1 MFAKLPNTPNK
12 LNSTRQNSTKLK
24 KFSKISLLLLTLL
37 LLCSQLPLLITTL
50 VPLSNQ
56 GKVQSR
62 LYLPAMASADKP
74 APLLVVLG
82 GSEGG
87 MGMTSDRWAADRQA
101 YLDAG
106 FALLVVGYFGLP
118 GLPSGL
124 DRIEL
129 SGVLQAIE
137 DTRRLSAVNIEKLS
151 VLGVSKGAELALVL
165 ASRSAQISTV
175 IAVVGSEV
183 VFASP
188 EWYST
193 SSSWSWQGQAMPF
206 VPFDWRSA
214 LTLMQGNF
222 RQGHE
227 IAMKNQQAYQ
237 QALIPVQR
245 MQADVLFVSGTADEL
260 WPSSEM
266 SDRMMLRLRQHHYP
280 YRYQH
285 LKIAG
290 GGHGGLS
297 RQYQKEMIEFL
308 VQSQMPAAQSTDS
321 LARPL
326 PAMES
331 LK

>member
-1 MFAKLPNTPNK
+1 MFVKLSSST
-12 LNSTRQNSTKLK
+12 NSKKLK
-24 KFSKISLLLLTLL
+24 KFSKISLLLLALL
-37 LLCSQLPLLITTL
+37 LLCSQLPLLITTF

-56 GKVQSR
+56 GQVQSK
-62 LYLPAMASADKP
+62 LYLPATATADTP
-74 APLLVVLG
+74 APLLVMFG

-87 MGMTSDRWAADRQA
+87 MGMASERWAAERQA

-118 GLPSGL
+118 GIPAGL

-137 DTRRLSAVNIEKLS
+137 EARRHSAVHTEKIS

-165 ASRSAQISTV
+165 ASRSARISTV
-175 IAVVGSEV
+175 VAVVGSEV

-188 EWYST
+188 QWYST
-193 SSSWSWQGQAMPF
+193 GSSWRWQGQDLPF

-214 LTLMQGNF
+214 LPLLQGNI

-227 IAMKNQQAYQ
+227 IALQNQQAYQ
-237 QALIPVQR
+237 QALIPVQQ
-245 MQADVLFVSGTADEL
+245 MQADVLFISGTADEL

-266 SDRMMLRLRQHHYP
+266 SDRMMQRLQQHQYP

-285 LKIAG
+285 LKKAG
-290 GGHGGLS
+290 GGHGGLVQ
-297 RQYQKEMIEFL
+297 QYQPEIIAFL
-308 VQSQMPAAQSTDS
+308 VQSQRTATV
-321 LARPL
+321 L
-326 PAMES
+326 PD
-331 LK
+331 

>member
-1 MFAKLPNTPNK
+1 MFAQLPNTLRQPNPTK
-12 LNSTRQNSTKLK
+12 LN
-24 KFSKISLLLLTLL
+24 KFRKILLLLLALL

-56 GKVQSR
+56 GKVQSQ
-62 LYLPAMASADKP
+62 LYLPATASADKP
-74 APLLVVLG
+74 APLLVILG

-87 MGMTSDRWAADRQA
+87 MGITRARRAADRQA

-106 FALLVVGYFGLP
+106 FALLAVGYFGSP
-118 GLPSGL
+118 GIPSGL

-137 DTRRLSAVNIEKLS
+137 DARRHSAVNPEKFS

-165 ASRSAQISTV
+165 ACRSAQISTV

-193 SSSWSWQGQAMPF
+193 SSSWSWQGQALPF

-214 LTLMQGNF
+214 LPMLQGNF

-227 IAMKNQQAYQ
+227 MAMQNQQAYQ
-237 QALIPVQR
+237 QALIPVQQ

-266 SDRMMLRLRQHHYP
+266 SDRMMDTLQQHHYP

-285 LKIAG
+285 LKINGA
-290 GGHGGLS
+290 GHGGLAQ
-297 RQYQKEMIEFL
+297 QYQPEIIEFL
-308 VQSQMPAAQSTDS
+308 VKSQRPAAIS
-321 LARPL
+321 LD
-326 PAMES
+326 
-331 LK
+331 

>member
-1 MFAKLPNTPNK
+1 MSAKLS
-12 LNSTRQNSTKLK
+12 NSTNSTKLK
-24 KFSKISLLLLTLL
+24 KFSKISLLLLALL
-37 LLCSQLPLLITTL
+37 LLGSQLPLLITTV

-56 GKVQSR
+56 GKVQSQ
-62 LYLPAMASADKP
+62 LYLPATASADKP
-74 APLLVVLG
+74 APLLVILG

-87 MGMTSDRWAADRQA
+87 MGMTSARRAAERQA

-118 GLPSGL
+118 GIPSGL

-137 DTRRLSAVNIEKLS
+137 DTRRHSAVNPEKLS

-193 SSSWSWQGQAMPF
+193 SSSWSWQGQALPF

-214 LTLMQGNF
+214 LPMLQGNL
-222 RQGHE
+222 RQGYE
-227 IAMKNQQAYQ
+227 IAMQNQQAYQ
-237 QALIPVQR
+237 QALIPVQQ
-245 MQADVLFVSGTADEL
+245 MQADVLFISGTADEL

-266 SDRMMLRLRQHHYP
+266 SDRMMLTLQKHHYP

-285 LKIAG
+285 LKINGA
-290 GGHGGLS
+290 GHGGLAQ
-297 RQYQKEMIEFL
+297 QYQAEIIKFL
-308 VQSQMPAAQSTDS
+308 VQSQRPAA
-321 LARPL
+321 RL
-326 PAMES
+326 PD
-331 LK
+331 

>member
-1 MFAKLPNTPNK
+1 MFAKSPNSPHK
-12 LNSTRQNSTKLK
+12 SNSTKLK
-24 KFSKISLLLLTLL
+24 KLAFLILILL

-56 GKVQSR
+56 GKVQSQ
-62 LYLPAMASADKP
+62 LYLPATASAVRP
-74 APLLVVLG
+74 APLLVILG

-87 MGMTSDRWAADRQA
+87 MGMTSERRAAERQA

-118 GLPSGL
+118 GIPSGL

-129 SGVLQAIE
+129 SGVLQAIAN
-137 DTRRLSAVNIEKLS
+137 TRSNPAVDAEKLS
-151 VLGVSKGAELALVL
+151 VLGVSKGAELALLL

-175 IAVVGSEV
+175 VAVVGSEV

-193 SSSWSWQGQAMPF
+193 GSSWSWQGQAMPF

-214 LTLMQGNF
+214 RPLLQGNI

-227 IAMKNQQAYQ
+227 IALQNQQAYQ
-237 QALIPVQR
+237 QALIPVQQ
-245 MQADVLFVSGTADEL
+245 MQADVLFISGTADEL

-266 SDRMMLRLRQHHYP
+266 SDRMMQRLLQQQYQ
-280 YRYQH
+280 YRYLH
-285 LKIAG
+285 LKINGA
-290 GGHGGLS
+290 GHGGLA
-297 RQYQKEMIEFL
+297 QLYQPKIIEFL
-308 VQSQMPAAQSTDS
+308 VASQ
-321 LARPL
+321 R
-326 PAMES
+326 
-331 LK
+331 

>member
-1 MFAKLPNTPNK
+1 MFAKSPNSPHQPNSIKLNK
-12 LNSTRQNSTKLK
+12 LTKLV
-24 KFSKISLLLLTLL
+24 LLLLVLL

-56 GKVQSR
+56 GKVQSQ
-62 LYLPAMASADKP
+62 LYLPATASAARP
-74 APLLVVLG
+74 APLLVILG

-87 MGMTSDRWAADRQA
+87 MGMISDRRAAERQV

-118 GLPSGL
+118 GIPSGL

-129 SGVLQAIE
+129 SGVLQAIAN
-137 DTRRLSAVNIEKLS
+137 TRTNPAVDAEKLS

-175 IAVVGSEV
+175 VAVVGSEV

-193 SSSWSWQGQAMPF
+193 GSSWSWQGQAIPF

-214 LTLMQGNF
+214 LPLLQGNI

-227 IAMKNQQAYQ
+227 IALQNQQAYQ
-237 QALIPVQR
+237 QALIPVQQ
-245 MQADVLFVSGTADEL
+245 MQANVLFISGTADEL

-266 SDRMMLRLRQHHYP
+266 SDRMMQRLQHHHYR

-290 GGHGGLS
+290 GGHGGLA
-297 RQYQKEMIEFL
+297 RQYQPEIIEFL
-308 VQSQMPAAQSTDS
+308 LHSLRQQTRPVAQPV
-321 LARPL
+321 AR
-326 PAMES
+326 
-331 LK
+331 

>member
-1 MFAKLPNTPNK
+1 MFAKSPNSANK
-12 LNSTRQNSTKLK
+12 LNSTKLSK
-24 KFSKISLLLLTLL
+24 LSKISLLLLIVLL
-37 LLCSQLPLLITTL
+37 LSSQLPQIITSL

-56 GKVQSR
+56 GKVQSQ
-62 LYLPAMASADKP
+62 LYLPATASADKP
-74 APLLVVLG
+74 APLLVWLG

-87 MGMTSDRWAADRQA
+87 MGMTHERRAAERQA

-118 GLPSGL
+118 GTPSGL

-129 SGVLQAIE
+129 SGVLKAIE
-137 DTRRLSAVNIEKLS
+137 DTRLNPVIDAAKLS

-193 SSSWSWQGQAMPF
+193 SSSWSWQGKAMPF
-206 VPFDWRSA
+206 VPFDWRS
-214 LTLMQGNF
+214 LVPLMQGNF
-222 RQGHE
+222 RKSHE
-227 IAMKNQQAYQ
+227 IAMQNQQAYQ
-237 QALIPVQR
+237 QALIPVQQ
-245 MQADVLFVSGTADEL
+245 MQADVLFISGTADEL

-266 SDRMMLRLRQHHYP
+266 SDRMMLTLQQHQYP
-280 YRYQH
+280 HRYQH

-290 GGHGGLS
+290 AGHGGLAS
-297 RQYQKEMIEFL
+297 QYQPEIIDFL
-308 VQSQMPAAQSTDS
+308 VQPQSPV
-321 LARPL
+321 ARVL
-326 PAMES
+326 D
-331 LK
+331 

>member
-1 MFAKLPNTPNK
+1 MFAQLS
-12 LNSTRQNSTKLK
+12 NSPHQANSTKLI
-24 KFSKISLLLLTLL
+24 KFSKISLLLLALL

-56 GKVQSR
+56 GKVQSQ
-62 LYLPAMASADKP
+62 LYLPVTATADKP
-74 APLLVVLG
+74 APLLVILG

-87 MGMTSDRWAADRQA
+87 MGMTSAQRAADRQA

-118 GLPSGL
+118 GIPSGL

-137 DTRRLSAVNIEKLS
+137 NTRRHSAVNPEKLS
-151 VLGVSKGAELALVL
+151 VLGVSKGAELTLVL
-165 ASRSAQISTV
+165 ASRSTHISTV

-206 VPFDWRSA
+206 VPFNWRSA
-214 LTLMQGNF
+214 LPLLQGNI

-227 IAMKNQQAYQ
+227 MAMQNQQAYQ
-237 QALIPVQR
+237 QARIPVQQ
-245 MQADVLFVSGTADEL
+245 MQADVLFISGTADEL

-266 SDRMMLRLRQHHYP
+266 SDRMMLTLQKHHYP

-285 LKIAG
+285 MKIVG
-290 GGHGGLS
+290 GGHGGLAQ
-297 RQYQKEMIEFL
+297 QYQPEIIEFL
-308 VQSQMPAAQSTDS
+308 VQSQRPAA
-321 LARPL
+321 RL
-326 PAMES
+326 PD
-331 LK
+331 

>member
-1 MFAKLPNTPNK
+1 MFAKSPNSANQ
-12 LNSTRQNSTKLK
+12 LNSTKLSK
-24 KFSKISLLLLTLL
+24 RSKISLLLLTVL
-37 LLCSQLPLLITTL
+37 LLCSQLPQIITSL

-56 GKVQSR
+56 GKVQSQ
-62 LYLPAMASADKP
+62 LYLPATASADKP
-74 APLLVVLG
+74 APLLVWLG

-87 MGMTSDRWAADRQA
+87 MGMTHERRAAERQA

-118 GLPSGL
+118 GTPSGL

-129 SGVLQAIE
+129 SGVLKAIE
-137 DTRRLSAVNIEKLS
+137 DTRLNPVIDAAKLS

-193 SSSWSWQGQAMPF
+193 SSSWSWQGKAMPF
-206 VPFDWRSA
+206 VPFDWRSVVP
-214 LTLMQGNF
+214 LMQGNF
-222 RQGHE
+222 RKSHE
-227 IAMKNQQAYQ
+227 IAMQNQQAYQ
-237 QALIPVQR
+237 QALIPVQQ

-266 SDRMMLRLRQHHYP
+266 SDRMMLTLQQHQYP
-280 YRYQH
+280 HRYQH

-290 GGHGGLS
+290 AGHGGLAS
-297 RQYQKEMIEFL
+297 QYQPEIIDFL
-308 VQSQMPAAQSTDS
+308 VQPQSPV
-321 LARPL
+321 ARVL
-326 PAMES
+326 D
-331 LK
+331 

>member
-1 MFAKLPNTPNK
+1 MFAQLSNSPNQP
-12 LNSTRQNSTKLK
+12 SSTKLI

-37 LLCSQLPLLITTL
+37 LLCSQLPQLITTF

-56 GKVQSR
+56 GKVQSQ
-62 LYLPAMASADKP
+62 LYLPATASADKP

-87 MGMTSDRWAADRQA
+87 MGMTSDRRAADRQA

-118 GLPSGL
+118 GIPSGL

-137 DTRRLSAVNIEKLS
+137 DTRRHAAVDPEKFS

-188 EWYST
+188 EWHST
-193 SSSWSWQGQAMPF
+193 SSSWSWQGKALPF

-214 LTLMQGNF
+214 LPLLQGDF

-227 IAMKNQQAYQ
+227 IAMQNQQAYQ
-237 QALIPVQR
+237 QALIPVQQ

-266 SDRMMLRLRQHHYP
+266 SDRMMLTLQKHHYP

-285 LKIAG
+285 LKIVG
-290 GGHGGLS
+290 GGHGGLAQ
-297 RQYQKEMIEFL
+297 QYQAEIIEFL
-308 VQSQMPAAQSTDS
+308 VQSQRPAARLPDSMLRLGSTM
-321 LARPL
+321 L
-326 PAMES
+326 
-331 LK
+331 